1 MENKTRITGLAVGM
15 ALLVSS
21 AVPLS
26 AGDVQNYTDTTELT
40 EHLKGKLKSIS
51 ALTKSDS
58 LPVFYLFLDT
68 FYNPAEGVKCV
79 LETRRGREEKYS
91 DKNGEVLFWVPRS
104 QRSKVKF
111 NAYCSQ
117 PVNHY
122 SSAMGCVPIGDS
134 TEVVNLGFFGSIRL
148 ILKLMRETRQAP
160 LKMSYGMPEIEG
172 EGIRVLYPEK
182 YKSEAEVIL
191 EHEKKCK
198 AVIDSILRMRLMP
211 LKVVIE
217 EEQAPFGLHFDGGWW
232 TTARMQ
238 SGFVL
243 GTLPHE
249 WVETSL
255 GVIYLDVTSDYSTR
269 WIGDGLANYT
279 MFEIEKR
286 YHPIGLSYLHNEEW
300 SGYDPE
306 KTYDLK
312 TWKGGDVTDLGG
324 GRSVGMFGYLIA
336 PYFWAK
342 VVEKSGNPQLIPQFL
357 EELRASENKSSDTAI
372 AILSRLSGL
381 DIASELV
388 ITGSELRE
396 NFGRY
401 WPSPDTATGSD
412 E

>member
-1 MENKTRITGLAVGM
+1 MENKTRITGVAVGM

-40 EHLKGKLKSIS
+40 EHLKGKLKAIS
-51 ALTKSDS
+51 VLTKSDS

-68 FYNPAEGVKCV
+68 LYNPAEGVKCV
-79 LETRRGREEKYS
+79 LETRRGIQEKYS
-91 DKNGEVLFWVPRS
+91 DKNGEVLYWVKRS

-111 NAYCSQ
+111 NAYCNQ

-122 SSAMGCVPIGDS
+122 SSARGCIEIGDS
-134 TEVVNLGFFGSIRL
+134 TKVMNLGFFGSIGL
-148 ILKLMRETRQAP
+148 ILKLMRETRRAP
-160 LKMSYGMPEIEG
+160 LKMSYGMSEIEG

-217 EEQAPFGLHFDGGWW
+217 EEQAPFGLRFDGGWW
-232 TTARMQ
+232 TTARMD
-238 SGFVL
+238 SGFVF
-243 GTLPHE
+243 GMVPHE
-249 WVETSL
+249 WVEASL
-255 GVIYLDVTSDYSTR
+255 GMIYLDAIYGDYNTR
-269 WIGDGLANYT
+269 WIGDGLANYA
-279 MFEIEKR
+279 MYEIEKR
-286 YHPIGLSYLHNEEW
+286 HNPRELSYQYKEVW
-300 SGYDPE
+300 SKVE
-306 KTYDLK
+306 TNMVYDLK
-312 TWKGGDVTDLGG
+312 TWKGGSFTDLGG
-324 GRSVGMFGYLIA
+324 GSVSFSGYNLA

-357 EELRASENKSSDTAI
+357 EELRASEDKGSDTAI

-381 DIASELV
+381 DIATELV
-388 ITGSELRE
+388 ITGSEFRE
-396 NFGRY
+396 NVGRY
-401 WPSPDTATGSD
+401 WPNPDTAAGSD